1 MVEQVI
7 QVCADV
13 FHVSVENIKGRNR
26 NRLFSDARRTAF
38 ALALEVY
45 SNRNR
50 VITFVDLAERVG
62 KRDHSTVS
70 YSVKTFHHLC
80 KTDTEYNRKVL
91 QCRTRL
97 GLIKTGVF
105 CKDCGNPVQHKILEL
120 CNDCYALRDANE
132 LETIKHVFSTMDKL
146 NIPNNENKNIQPITV
161 RNKLNTHS
169 CSEVQRGDS

>member
-105 CKDCGNPVQHKILEL
+105 CKDCGNPVQHEILEL
-120 CNDCYALRDANE
+120 CNDCYALKDANE
-132 LETIKHVFSTMDKL
+132 LEKGWERKRKASTSANGVLQYRSVKKS
-146 NIPNNENKNIQPITV
+146 IVT
-161 RNKLNTHS
+161 RNTAFKAQIRARL
-169 CSEVQRGDS
+169 